1 MSTLENEN
9 NIELL
14 ASTDTDNT
22 DLNNTSHVINDDKK
36 TIEGNSLSNRD
47 SMKDEIHSIHNYLRN
62 SGFGYGMNALKLF
75 NLFYGLNKIETTYN
89 DKHKTSGKSYKEIT
103 GLDDLYKFSNIV
115 KETKKEEHG
124 NSLAFIKELIKNV
137 YLASIKDEKGKT
149 IYPCKDMLFV
159 NIPDDIKPEIIYTLI
174 DRIDN
179 LCKKE
184 KDLNFQLSGKIYEYF
199 IGRDQSA
206 ISELGAYFTDRHIT
220 TFIYDNVLKPTLKDE
235 NTKTIKTLIDPF
247 AGSGGFTLGYI
258 DYLNKK
264 YNTTSSDNHID
275 WKSQLHNIHH
285 YDANPD
291 VIKYVKLEFYCTT
304 GDFNSSSNVAV
315 HNAFTYHYN
324 KLKFDYIVTNPP
336 YGGDKIDETDT
347 IKLSKEL
354 KTCIEKYF
362 KDKYKLRTV
371 SKAVILKLSL
381 EDTKDINKRN
391 QYIDIIDKLNKY
403 TADYKNK
410 TVTLANTSNERFLNY
425 ASEYGIDKAK
435 CKDKESVSFLMM
447 MEMLNEG
454 GTAVG
459 VLKEGLFFDSKYQHL
474 RKHLVENFNV
484 SRIISIDASQFE
496 NTTTKTSIIMFHNTG
511 KTDTIRF
518 SELQVNKDDKTE
530 FIEGT
535 DGRFEIK
542 SVLNRITSVEDK
554 FICCADYSDIVAADY
569 TFNHKKYN
577 KVELVPGDGFKLV
590 SYLNDSVY
598 DKKSIHKASVAK
610 QEGKYPFYTSSTNI
624 KYSEYSDYKDLSI
637 IIGTGGNG
645 SLHLGKNFSCS
656 TDNFVIK
663 FNNDLLT
670 RYKYYIL
677 KCNWNYLISL
687 MNGSTIKHITKSI
700 IQSLE
705 LPVPETEDQINYWV
719 NYISEPYNKL
729 QDYKSK
735 LQTLEDKVKLDIQTI
750 LDNEETEEV
759 ALGELCELK
768 DGYNFYRKQMDERQY
783 YIENENLPLV
793 KTNLNINDYIKID
806 DKYNKYIVIKND
818 IVIGITGTCGYVN
831 KIKIDKGYH
840 VHGLLKLKNI
850 KNNKNYIYYYLK
862 EQLIHKLDLLVYK
875 TVIPCIKKTDIE
887 KFNIQLPK
895 DRTILDSLNPTF
907 DEIDKIN
914 ADLPKQE
921 ELYNSRLEELRK
933 AAIKT

>member
-1 MSTLENEN
+1 
-9 NIELL
+9 
-14 ASTDTDNT
+14 
-22 DLNNTSHVINDDKK
+22 
-36 TIEGNSLSNRD
+36 
-47 SMKDEIHSIHNYLRN
+47 
-62 SGFGYGMNALKLF
+62 
-75 NLFYGLNKIETTYN
+75 
-89 DKHKTSGKSYKEIT
+89 
-103 GLDDLYKFSNIV
+103 
-115 KETKKEEHG
+115 
-124 NSLAFIKELIKNV
+124 
-137 YLASIKDEKGKT
+137 
-149 IYPCKDMLFV
+149 
-159 NIPDDIKPEIIYTLI
+159 
-174 DRIDN
+174 
-179 LCKKE
+179 
-184 KDLNFQLSGKIYEYF
+184 
-199 IGRDQSA
+199 
-206 ISELGAYFTDRHIT
+206 
-220 TFIYDNVLKPTLKDE
+220 VLKPTLKDE
-235 NTKTIKTLIDPF
+235 NTKTIKTMIDPF

-362 KDKYKLRTV
+362 KTKYKLRTV

-403 TADYKNK
+403 TADYKTK
-410 TVTLANTSNERFLNY
+410 TVTLANTNNERFLNY
-425 ASEYGIDKAK
+425 ASEYGIDKTK
-435 CKDKESVSFLMM
+435 CNDKESVSFLMM

-474 RKHLVENFNV
+474 RKHLVEKFNV

-511 KTDTIRF
+511 KTETIRF

-590 SYLNDSVY
+590 KLGDVCEIKNGYSFKSSDFTTSGCKVVKIKDIDNLNINLNNISTYVKYDNKYNNVLLNNNDIILSLTGKNESICTLGVINIKDNETIYLNQRLCYLRNYKYNINYMITILKSV
-598 DKKSIHKASVAK
+598 SIPYLNKNTVNGSI
-610 QEGKYPFYTSSTNI
+610 QGNI
-624 KYSEYSDYKDLSI
+624 KL
-637 IIGTGGNG
+637 
-645 SLHLGKNFSCS
+645 
-656 TDNFVIK
+656 
-663 FNNDLLT
+663 ND
-670 RYKYYIL
+670 
-677 KCNWNYLISL
+677 
-687 MNGSTIKHITKSI
+687 

-705 LPVPETEDQINYWV
+705 LPIPETEDQINYWV

-759 ALGELCELK
+759 ALGELCESIKSGKNKTPDNKMGSL
-768 DGYNFYRKQMDERQY
+768 YPY
-783 YIENENLPLV
+783 YGTSN
-793 KTNLNINDYIKID
+793 
-806 DKYNKYIVIKND
+806 
-818 IVIGITGTCGYVN
+818 ITGYTDYYLYDNTNILVARNGTMGNCFLTNGKIYPSDHIFVIQSIFN
-831 KIKIDKGYH
+831 KNHMLYYLIKLNSTKIDKYSNGSTIK
-840 VHGLLKLKNI
+840 GISKETLKQI
-850 KNNKNYIYYYLK
+850 K
-862 EQLIHKLDLLVYK
+862 
-875 TVIPCIKKTDIE
+875 
-887 KFNIQLPK
+887 IQLPK

-907 DEIDKIN
+907 DEIDSIN
-914 ADLPKQE
+914 SDLPKQE